1 MDEIDFSNAPPDVQ
15 AMAISYIRQQKDKE
29 DLMRYQLDSKQIISD
44 MLLEWQ
50 GLTLTE
56 KGEAVQDDNKIR
68 LINYKGA
75 AQILSFVYPRLTK
88 IVTLSNL
95 DEETIKKMTV
105 DFMDNI
111 TFLLAKH
118 HIEFE
123 VVSYQAMDSII
134 DTCGDLYYASLM
146 KAKGAGERDT
156 LRKTYNLTE
165 DSTHRDA
172 NMQPQN
178 KRPSLFSVLGF

>member
-1 MDEIDFSNAPPDVQ
+1 MDNIDFSSAPPDVQ
-15 AMAISYIRQQKDKE
+15 AMALNYMKQDKDKE
-29 DLMRYQLDSKQIISD
+29 DLMRYQLDSKQIIND

-50 GLTLTE
+50 GLSTNE
-56 KGEAVQDDNKIR
+56 QGNIVEDANKIR

-118 HIEFE
+118 HLEFE

-146 KAKGAGERDT
+146 KAKNAGERDT

-165 DSTHRDA
+165 DSTHRDP